1 MIKLETQFDSGAGGY
16 SATPLT
22 YNQLDRTENVA
33 MYSRSMKD
41 KIRDYEVFK
50 IVVFP
55 KGHRIFKK
63 VLEDDSEQYPSCEKF
78 GRIAWSFENEG
89 AAKIRYKELIS
100 EATENVG
107 VVPTRGRKARIR
119 RDVQFP
125 NSATWTMKDILALN
139 SDYKQPCMYQYL
151 LKQITAGK
159 VKVAGKVNRE
169 NGRGKAP
176 LLYSVV

>member
-1 MIKLETQFDSGAGGY
+1 MITLEKQFVSGAGGY
-16 SATPLT
+16 SSSPLT
-22 YNQLDRTENVA
+22 YEQLFRTDKVA
-33 MYSRSMKD
+33 MYKRSLNGNV
-41 KIRDYEVFK
+41 RDYEVFK
-50 IVVFP
+50 IVVLP
-55 KGHRIFKK
+55 KGHKVFKQIF
-63 VLEDDSEQYPSCEKF
+63 EDDTEQYPGTSQF

-89 AAKIRYKELIS
+89 AAKIRYNDLVNEVD
-100 EATENVG
+100 ANVG